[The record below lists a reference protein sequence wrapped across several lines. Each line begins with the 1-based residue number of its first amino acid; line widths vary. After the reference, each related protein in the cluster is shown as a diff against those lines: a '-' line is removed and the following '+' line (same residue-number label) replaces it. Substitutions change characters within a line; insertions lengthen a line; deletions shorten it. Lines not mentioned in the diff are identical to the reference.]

1 MVPSAVI
8 VQSKTSCWC
17 LLMVVLTCLWCVV
30 QMSKQSDLPLMSIT
44 AGKRAAAL
52 RFVLHTKQ
60 QREAQIA
67 NSTDKPRC

>member
-1 MVPSAVI
+1 
-8 VQSKTSCWC
+8 
-17 LLMVVLTCLWCVV
+17 MVVLTCFWCVV
-30 QMSKQSDLPLMSIT
+30 QMSRQSDLPLMSIT